1 MEFSRHKY
9 WIGWPFPSPGD
20 LPNPVIEPRS
30 PALQADS
37 SSSEPPGKPKE
48 IINVS
53 YVRVHILC
61 INMIK
66 TVTKSIQ
73 DITRKIFISFVNV
86 TETQHLIQRYK
97 DIHIIPKF
105 NAGPKI

>member
-1 MEFSRHKY
+1 MIK
-9 WIGWPFPSPGD
+9 PMSP
-20 LPNPVIEPRS
+20 P
-30 PALQADS
+30 LQADS
-37 SSSEPPGKPKE
+37 LPSEPPGKPKE
-48 IINVS
+48 TINVL

-97 DIHIIPKF
+97 DIHILLKF

>member
-1 MEFSRHKY
+1 M
-9 WIGWPFPSPGD
+9 
-20 LPNPVIEPRS
+20 EPRS

-37 SSSEPPGKPKE
+37 LSSEPPGKPKE
-48 IINVS
+48 TINIL
-53 YVRVHILC
+53 YIRVYILC

-86 TETQHLIQRYK
+86 TKTQHLIQRYK
-97 DIHIIPKF
+97 DIHILSKF